1 MSAYDGAGPQLSM
14 DEWRASLDVE
24 FRKRCEQSEVFNFG
38 ATGISYCFA
47 NVTHLSAPTE
57 ERIYVEDPF
66 GNRLALIEPASG
78 LIESA
83 GSHRAWWTI
92 TRTACTSPPD

>member
-1 MSAYDGAGPQLSM
+1 M
-14 DEWRASLDVE
+14 DEWRASLDVD
-24 FRKRCEQSEVFNFG
+24 F
-38 ATGISYCFA
+38 
-47 NVTHLSAPTE
+47 
-57 ERIYVEDPF
+57 VEDPF